1 MDIKAWPGLAIH
13 TGEATSALPAAFRDA
28 SPTVV
33 LAYTVIVTA
42 LLLGLV
48 GLVGLFHRRSPGATD
63 SGATHTGATDSATRD
78 SGARDSG
85 ARDSATTDSG

>member
-33 LAYTVIVTA
+33 LGYTVIVTA

-48 GLVGLFHRRSPGATD
+48 GLVGLFHRRSRGSRTD
-63 SGATHTGATDSATRD
+63 SGTTDSGTRD
-78 SGARDSG
+78 SG
-85 ARDSATTDSG
+85 

>member
-1 MDIKAWPGLAIH
+1 VDIKAWPGLAIH

-33 LAYTVIVTA
+33 LGYTVIVTA

-48 GLVGLFHRRSPGATD
+48 GLVDLFHRRSRGATD
-63 SGATHTGATDSATRD
+63 SGATDSGTRD
-78 SGARDSG
+78 SG
-85 ARDSATTDSG
+85 

>member
-28 SPTVV
+28 SSTVV

-48 GLVGLFHRRSPGATD
+48 GLVGLFHRRSRG
-63 SGATHTGATDSATRD
+63 TRD
-78 SGARDSG
+78 SGTRDSG
-85 ARDSATTDSG
+85 TRDSG